1 MASNKLTVSELDF
14 DNIKTNLKTFLQGQ
28 SEFQDYDFEGSGF
41 AVLIDLLAYNTHYLG
56 FNANMLANE
65 MYLDSADIR
74 KNIVS
79 LAKMLGYT
87 PNSPRAPIANLAVR
101 VNNVP
106 STTTSITMA
115 KGTVFTTQ
123 VDNTSY
129 QFVTNQS
136 YTIQPTAGVYNFS
149 SVDIYEGTLVTF
161 KYTVDSNDVDQK
173 FVIPSDNA
181 DTSTLKVS
189 IQTSASDT
197 TTEVYSLA
205 TSLSELNN
213 TSKVYFLQEGENGRF
228 EIYFG
233 DGILGKKPIDGN
245 IINLEYIVTNKTESN
260 GASSFTLSGDVG
272 GFSDVTLTTNTNAA
286 NGSEAQTKESI
297 RYNAPLQYTAQDRA
311 VTSKDYETIVKS
323 VYPNAQSV
331 SAWGGEDDET
341 PQYGVVKIAIKP
353 ISGSTLTTTTKESI
367 KTQLRKYNVV
377 SVRPEIVDP
386 ETTNILL
393 TSNVK
398 YNAAT
403 TTKTSDTLKSDII
416 TTLTNYN
423 TNTLNQFDG
432 VFRYSKI
439 VGLIDNTDTS
449 IVSNITTLKI
459 RKDFTPLIGTSSKY
473 DVYFRNALYNPHS
486 GHNSSAGGILSSTG
500 FKIDGDADTIYFLDD
515 DGQGAVR
522 RYSLSGSTRVYAN
535 NSQGTITYSTGQ
547 VTINSLNVSVVENI
561 RGAAS
566 SVIELTV
573 TPSSNDIVPV
583 RDQILNIDT
592 ANSTITVEADTFV
605 GGSSEAGVGYTTS
618 TSYTGSSGSSY

>member
-1 MASNKLTVSELDF
+1 
-14 DNIKTNLKTFLQGQ
+14 
-28 SEFQDYDFEGSGF
+28 
-41 AVLIDLLAYNTHYLG
+41 
-56 FNANMLANE
+56 MLANE

-535 NSQGTITYSTGQ
+535 NAQGTITYSTGQ

>member
-14 DNIKTNLKTFLQGQ
+14 DNIKTNLKSFMQGQ

-41 AVLIDLLAYNTHYLG
+41 AVLLDVLAYNTHYLG

-79 LAKMLGYT
+79 LAKMIGYT
-87 PNSPRAPIANLAVR
+87 PTSCRASNAELTVK

-106 STTTSITMA
+106 NTTTSLTMD
-115 KGTVFTTQ
+115 KGTVFTTS
-123 VDNTSY
+123 VDGQSY

-136 YTIQPTAGVYNFS
+136 YTVQPNSGVYQFAGVK
-149 SVDIYEGTLVTF
+149 IYEGTLVTF
-161 KYTVDSNDVDQK
+161 KYTKDSSDPDQK
-173 FVIPSDNA
+173 FIIPSPNA
-181 DTSTLKVS
+181 DTITLKVT
-189 IQTSASDT
+189 IQNSSSDST
-197 TTEVYSLA
+197 QNVYTLA
-205 TSLSELNN
+205 TGFTNL
-213 TSKVYFLQEGENGRF
+213 TDASKVYFLQENEEGKF
-228 EIYFG
+228 EVYFG
-233 DGILGKKPIDGN
+233 DGILGKSLSDGN
-245 IINLEYIVTNKTESN
+245 IVILEYIVTNKTEAN
-260 GASSFTLSGDVG
+260 GASSFALSGDID
-272 GFSDVTLTTNTNAA
+272 GFSNVTIATTSNAA

-353 ISGSTLTTTTKESI
+353 ISGSVLTTSTKETI
-367 KTQLRKYNVV
+367 KLQLRKYNVV

-386 ETTNILL
+386 ETTSILL

-398 YNAAT
+398 YNEQT
-403 TTKTSDTLKSDII
+403 TAKTSDTLKANII
-416 TTLTNYN
+416 STLSNYN

-439 VGLIDNTDTS
+439 IGLIDNTDTS

-459 RKDFTPLIGTSSKY
+459 RKEFTPTIGVSTRY
-473 DVYFRNALYNPHS
+473 DIYYRNGLYNPHS
-486 GHNSSAGGILSSTG
+486 GHNSADGGILNSTG
-500 FKIDGDADTIYFLDD
+500 FKIDGDTSTIFFLDD
-515 DGQGAVR
+515 DGAGNIR

-535 NSQGTITYSTGQ
+535 SSQGTIDYATGQ

-561 RGAAS
+561 RGVS
-566 SVIELTV
+566 SSTIELTV

-592 ANSTITVEADTFV
+592 ANSTITVQADTFV
-605 GGSSEAGVGYTTS
+605 GGSADAGVGYTT
-618 TSYTGSSGSSY
+618 TSSY

>member
-14 DNIKTNLKTFLQGQ
+14 DNIKTNLKSFMQGQ

-41 AVLIDLLAYNTHYLG
+41 AVLLDVLAYNTHYLG

-79 LAKMLGYT
+79 LAKMIGYT
-87 PNSPRAPIANLAVR
+87 PTSCRASNAELTVK

-106 STTTSITMA
+106 NTTTSLTMD
-115 KGTVFTTQ
+115 KGTVFTTS
-123 VDNTSY
+123 VDGQSY

-136 YTIQPTAGVYNFS
+136 YTVQPNSGVYQFAGVK
-149 SVDIYEGTLVTF
+149 VYEGTLVTF
-161 KYTVDSNDVDQK
+161 KYTKDSSDPDQK
-173 FVIPSDNA
+173 FIIPSPNA
-181 DTSTLKVS
+181 DTITLKVT
-189 IQTSASDT
+189 IQNSSSDST
-197 TTEVYSLA
+197 QNVYTLA
-205 TSLSELNN
+205 TGFTNL
-213 TSKVYFLQEGENGRF
+213 TDASKVYFLQENEEGKF
-228 EIYFG
+228 EVYFG
-233 DGILGKKPIDGN
+233 DGILGKSLSDGN
-245 IINLEYIVTNKTESN
+245 IVILEYIVTNKTEAN
-260 GASSFTLSGDVG
+260 GASSFALSGDID
-272 GFSDVTLTTNTNAA
+272 GFSNVTITTTSNAA

-353 ISGSTLTTTTKESI
+353 ISGSVLTTSTKETI
-367 KTQLRKYNVV
+367 KLQLRKYNVV

-386 ETTNILL
+386 ETTSILL

-398 YNAAT
+398 YNEQT
-403 TTKTSDTLKSDII
+403 TAKTSDTLKANII
-416 TTLTNYN
+416 STLSNYN

-439 VGLIDNTDTS
+439 IGLIDNTDTS

-459 RKDFTPLIGTSSKY
+459 RKEFTPTIGVSTRY
-473 DVYFRNALYNPHS
+473 DVYYRNSLYNPHS
-486 GHNSSAGGILSSTG
+486 GHNASAGGILTSTG
-500 FKIDGDADTIYFLDD
+500 FKIDGDTSTIFFLDD
-515 DGQGAVR
+515 DGQGNVR

-535 NSQGTITYSTGQ
+535 STQGTINYATGQ

-573 TPSSNDIVPV
+573 TPSSNDVVPV

-605 GGSSEAGVGYTTS
+605 GGSADAGVGYTT
-618 TSYTGSSGSSY
+618 TSSY